1 MTKKK
6 FYDERPRME
15 VVELRVVSQL
25 LAGSLGSLT
34 NPDDYEQDDEDSE
47 GFDYDS

>member
-25 LAGSLGSLT
+25 LAGSQSASATTGT
-34 NPDDYEQDDEDSE
+34 GQMEDPADEEDL
-47 GFDYDS
+47 

>member
-6 FYDERPRME
+6 FYDECPRME

-25 LAGSLGSLT
+25 LAGSTEANTSTLD
-34 NPDDYEQDDEDSE
+34 PMEDPE
-47 GFDYDS
+47 DLP